1 MKMQSFGKFRHSAQ
15 AGFTLIEL
23 IVVIVILGILAATAL
38 PKFADLGGDAR
49 GATMKAAK
57 GSLEAVSAMV
67 HGKFLIAPSTTVSLE
82 GTSVGVTNGY
92 PTGNAALLEAAGLK
106 DTDYE
111 LITTAGGGTNAPTT
125 AAGEVAIVPLSVKG
139 TVKGLNCS
147 VHYKPAVAAVAPATD
162 PTPPVITVKTSS
174 C

>member
-1 MKMQSFGKFRHSAQ
+1 MKMQSFGKFRHATQ

-57 GSLEAVSAMV
+57 GSMEAVSAMV
-67 HGKFLIAPSTTVSLE
+67 HGKFLINPTPTVTLE
-82 GTSVGVTNGY
+82 GVVVNVANGY
-92 PTGNAALLEAAGLK
+92 PVGDAKLLEAAGLNAN
-106 DTDYE
+106 DYE
-111 LITTAGGGTNAPTT
+111 LITATGGGTNSPVL
-125 AAGEVAIVPLSVKG
+125 AAGDVAVVPTSIKG
-139 TVKGLNCS
+139 TAKGLNCYAL
-147 VHYKPAVAAVAPATD
+147 YKAAVAGAGTAD
-162 PTPPVITVKTSS
+162 ATPPKITAVVTS

>member
-1 MKMQSFGKFRHSAQ
+1 MKMQSFGKFRHATQ

-67 HGKFLIAPSTTVSLE
+67 HGKYLIAPTATVSLE

-92 PTGNAALLEAAGLK
+92 PTGNAALLDAAGLK
-106 DTDYE
+106 ASDYQ
-111 LITTAGGGTNAPTT
+111 LVTAAGGGTNAPTT
-125 AAGEVAIVPLSVKG
+125 VAGEVAVIPLSVAN
-139 TVKGLNCS
+139 TVKGLKCY
-147 VHYKPAVAAVAPATD
+147 VLYKPAVAPVAPATD
-162 PTPPVITVKTSS
+162 PTPPVISVDTTS

>member
-1 MKMQSFGKFRHSAQ
+1 MKMQSHGKFIRTAQ

-49 GATMKAAK
+49 GATMKAGK

-67 HGKFLIAPSTTVSLE
+67 HGKYLIAPTATVSLE
-82 GTSVGVTNGY
+82 GTAVTVANGY
-92 PTGNAALLEAAGLK
+92 PAGDANLLAAAGLK
-106 DTDYE
+106 ATDYL
-111 LITTAGGGTNAPTT
+111 LITTAQSSVNTPTT
-125 AAGEVAIVPLSVKG
+125 VAGEVAIVPLSVSG
-139 TVKGLNCS
+139 TVKGLNCY
-147 VHYKPAVAAVAPATD
+147 VHYKPAVAPVAPATEV
-162 PTPPVITVKTSS
+162 TPPVITVTVSS

>member
-1 MKMQSFGKFRHSAQ
+1 MQSHGKFIRTAQ

-67 HGKFLIAPSTTVSLE
+67 HGKYLITPTATVSLE
-82 GTSVGVTNGY
+82 GTAVTVTNGY
-92 PTGNAALLEAAGLK
+92 PGGDAALLDAAGLK
-106 DTDYE
+106 ATDYL
-111 LITTAGGGTNAPTT
+111 LITTAQSSVNTPTT
-125 AAGEVAIVPLSVKG
+125 VAGEVAIVPTSVAG
-139 TVKGLNCS
+139 TVKGLNCY
-147 VHYKPAVAAVAPATD
+147 VHYKPAVAPVAPATD
-162 PTPPVITVKTSS
+162 ATPPVITVKVTS